1 MAVFLQVL
9 EGEIPEEAEPLF
21 ATRDARILQLVADEL
36 SRRLGVDARP
46 PKPALDFLRA
56 VGNPKEADKED
67 SPEAGSGE

>member
-1 MAVFLQVL
+1 MAVYLQIL
-9 EGEIPEEAEPLF
+9 EGEIADEAEPLF
-21 ATRDARILQLVADEL
+21 ATRDPRILELVANEL
-36 SRRLGVDARP
+36 SRRLGVDA